1 MLSRVLFNLML
12 SVFLCAFLFATAAF
26 AQTNSCAIKMDVT
39 RNGSETKISGAAA
52 TALNTKTKRVYRS
65 VLKGGMPNFVKLPN
79 GDYRVTVSKTGFK
92 RSIDTY
98 NLNCAENN
106 DEAWSIELYK
116 GISTQIVKLYTP
128 KSPLNAAPI
137 KKSEANLYA
146 VGSVNTG
153 RVDPTLTYTVGTNE
167 GTNPTQYKVDPNN
180 SGTISGGVVNG
191 KAVNL
196 VKPPYP
202 AAAKAVRAAGA
213 VNVQVTIDE
222 QGNVISA
229 QAVSGHPL
237 LRAASVQAAR
247 ASTFSPTLLQG
258 QPVKVTG
265 IIVYNFVP

>member
-1 MLSRVLFNLML
+1 MPTKFLLNSLL
-12 SVFLCAFLFATAAF
+12 SVSLLLILFAAGVF
-26 AQTNSCAIKMDVT
+26 AQNNFCAIKMDVT
-39 RNGSETKISGAAA
+39 RNNSETKISGAAA
-52 TALNTKTKRVYRS
+52 TALNTKTKRIYKS
-65 VLKGGMPNFVKLPN
+65 VLKGGMPYFVKLPN

-92 RSIDTY
+92 RSIDDY
-98 NLNCAENN
+98 NLNCSENN
-106 DEAWSIELYK
+106 NEAWSIELYK
-116 GISTQIVKLYTP
+116 GISTQIVKLYTR
-128 KSPLNAAPI
+128 KSPLIAAPI

-146 VGSVNTG
+146 VGSVNKG
-153 RVDPTLTYTVGTNE
+153 I
-167 GTNPTQYKVDPNN
+167 VDPNKTYTLGSTN
-180 SGTISGGVVNG
+180 EANTNQYSSDANGSKTISGGIVNG
-191 KAVNL
+191 KSVNL

-202 AAAKAVRAAGA
+202 AAARAVRATGA

-258 QPVKVTG
+258 QPVKVIG